1 MLGRSATETTE
12 NINRASAER
21 GASRKTVQ
29 QWFTKFACGDAS
41 LEEKKVV
48 EGILKVDHHKT
59 KEMGNCL
66 PSLFGFSR
74 QHDET
79 PMRRSRSSE
88 NAMSF
93 TNPAMMQT
101 SSSYVNQLYQHNVIR
116 QRQAEERGKEIDE
129 AKKNRIRGLLDQIPA
144 DVFRGDMASTECAIC
159 MIDFEPGERI
169 RFLPCMHSF
178 HQECVDEWLLKSFTC
193 PSCLEPVDST
203 ILSSLTAHNMQSLHQ
218 ITSSSPSTSSSAKH

>member
-1 MLGRSATETTE
+1 
-12 NINRASAER
+12 
-21 GASRKTVQ
+21 
-29 QWFTKFACGDAS
+29 
-41 LEEKKVV
+41 
-48 EGILKVDHHKT
+48 
-59 KEMGNCL
+59 MGNCL
-66 PSLFGFSR
+66 PSLFGFVR

-79 PMRRSRSSE
+79 PLRRSRSSE
-88 NAMSF
+88 AMGF
-93 TNPAMMQT
+93 NNPNMMQQ

-129 AKKNRIRGLLDQIPA
+129 AKKMRIRGLLDQIPA
-144 DVFRGDMASTECAIC
+144 DVFRGDMASNECAIC

-203 ILSSLTAHNMQSLHQ
+203 ILSSLTAHNMQSLQQ
-218 ITSSSPSTSSSAKH
+218 ITSSSTSPSSSSSSAKH